1 MPGQVKTYGFSLV
14 EVLAVVVIIA
24 ILVTLAVA
32 VVGALTV
39 RAEAEEVKTEL
50 QVIMTAIQAY
60 YDKRGSY
67 PVEEEEEPLGDQLK
81 EPDPGDDPEE
91 VSAALKRLASLSKTV
106 FADSGHLQDRYGNK
120 IDYFRDQGPGGTP
133 VLRSL
138 GADGI
143 AGTND
148 DIWSDG
154 RKHE

>member
-24 ILVTLAVA
+24 ILVTLTVA

-39 RAEAEEVKTEL
+39 RAEADEVKTEL
-50 QVIMTAIQAY
+50 QVIMTAIQVY
-60 YDKRGSY
+60 YDEEGSY
-67 PVEEEEEPLGDQLK
+67 PVADPADPAGPALGDQLK
-81 EPDPGDDPEE
+81 TVP
-91 VSAALKRLASLSKTV
+91 AARDRLASLNKTY
-106 FADSGHLQDRYGNK
+106 FFEDNGHLHLRDRYGND
-120 IDYFRDQGPGGTP
+120 IGYFSDQGPGGTP
-133 VLRSL
+133 VLWSL

-143 AGTND
+143 EDTED